1 MTRRSSAVRSANP
14 DLLVLRSLIER
25 EVHGG
30 SHAGDSDSDAASS
43 IRPGRWAAD
52 ARSHLRQAQEAADEA
67 CRHRQARATLPPN
80 NGSRRD
86 QSAVLVGGD
95 RLPSK
100 QREAAKQPA
109 ATSWLSLLFGL
120 GGFGG
125 DAADAAPSIVPQP
138 APRQPRTPAEPPFPA
153 NASSHWHAGVG
164 LHWIPEDSVAKEGV
178 RHPAPHDETHTGDD
192 WTCSSLRSRPD
203 VLQPPLPSQS
213 VVDSLG
219 LILGTNQKQEV
230 FFISA
235 LPGSPADALTQAD
248 EAKLQEGD
256 VLFAIDGEKVLGMP
270 ITHVVS
276 KLAGPAESVANLHF
290 LRGDT
295 ACADQEPQGGNP
307 ACKRTFVALIRE
319 VGRGCQDANLNAS
332 ANRSESG
339 GLYNVFDGERK
350 PAEVRSGRQRHDARH
365 TGEGSRPGM
374 HNGAKMSEEMDA
386 ELKALKARLS
396 TKTRLSLGHSMLR
409 RIENSVDSHEMH
421 RLLATRHDEDVT
433 HQLQSASE
441 LARQR
446 YKDAVLARKSLQK
459 QAVGKVREYAKEAK
473 DRERRV
479 GEYLGLRAP
488 SGSERSAITSRAPSD
503 VVSSRASSLAL
514 DDAPWSLSVQR
525 VHEQP
530 RDPAQRIGAVGLK
543 PEASEFDNFLNNLK
557 EGGVATRS
565 DSTYAAVSTPAKST
579 GLVIADPAPETQ
591 FSCRKLPQAADSS
604 TPLSNSAD
612 SFTAATCS
620 PMSSRGQEQSW
631 IVHCMVY
638 EVENLPAQAAGIDP
652 YVCLSVLGEEATA
665 SGREYRICHN
675 RSNHIKH
682 GKCK

>member
-1 MTRRSSAVRSANP
+1 M
-14 DLLVLRSLIER
+14 LVLKSLIER
-25 EVHGG
+25 EVRGG
-30 SHAGDSDSDAASS
+30 PHAGDAAGDAGSG

-67 CRHRQARATLPPN
+67 CRHRQARAALPSCS
-80 NGSRRD
+80 GSRQKD

-138 APRQPRTPAEPPFPA
+138 APRQPRTPAEPP
-153 NASSHWHAGVG
+153 GTE
-164 LHWIPEDSVAKEGV
+164 LHWIPEDSVAKEDV
-178 RHPAPHDETHTGDD
+178 QRPAPHDETHAGDEAIS
-192 WTCSSLRSRPD
+192 SSLRSRPD
-203 VLQPPLPSQS
+203 ALQPPVPGQS

-248 EAKLQEGD
+248 RTKLLEGD

-270 ITHVVS
+270 ISHVVS
-276 KLAGPAESVANLHF
+276 KLAGPGESVANLHF

-332 ANRSESG
+332 ANRSGSG

-350 PAEVRSGRQRHDARH
+350 PAEVRSGQQRHDARH
-365 TGEGSRPGM
+365 TGKGSRPGM
-374 HNGAKMSEEMDA
+374 HNGAKMSEDMDA

-446 YKDAVLARKSLQK
+446 YKDAVHARKSLQK
-459 QAVGKVREYAKEAK
+459 EAVGKVREYAKEAK

-488 SGSERSAITSRAPSD
+488 SGSQRSAITSRAPSD
-503 VVSSRASSLAL
+503 VVSSRASSLAS

-525 VHEQP
+525 VHEHP
-530 RDPAQRIGAVGLK
+530 REPAPSIGAVKSNSVEGLNS
-543 PEASEFDNFLNNLK
+543 EASEFDNFLNNLK
-557 EGGVATRS
+557 EREEATRS
-565 DSTYAAVSTPAKST
+565 DSTWSSRHAAVTTPAKST
-579 GLVIADPAPETQ
+579 GLAAADPTPETQ

-638 EVENLPAQAAGIDP
+638 EVENLPAQPACIDP

-675 RSNHIKH
+675 RSNHNKH